1 MTRGKKCCNIVSLVY
16 CIYDPAQKRREKGE
30 KMSECSHDCSSCG
43 QKDCG
48 SREIPKEQLNEFSR
62 VKKVIGIVS
71 GKGGVGKSLVTSMM
85 ASATNKRG
93 FNTAVL
99 DADITGP
106 SIPRMFGIKE
116 HATGDGKNHIFP
128 CRSSG
133 GVDIMSINLLLES
146 DTDPVVWR
154 GPVIAGVVK
163 QFWTEV
169 VWKDIDYMYVD
180 MPPGTGDVPLTVFQS
195 LPVDG
200 IIVVT
205 SPQSL
210 VSMVVAKAVRMAE
223 LMNIPILGIVEN
235 MSYFT
240 CPDCGCEIKVFGDSH
255 VKEIATTYG
264 IPLLARLPI
273 DPAAAAACD
282 SGKVESIDTAP
293 IQPALDKILSL

>member
-1 MTRGKKCCNIVSLVY
+1 
-16 CIYDPAQKRREKGE
+16 
-30 KMSECSHDCSSCG
+30 MSECTHDCSTCKENCG
-43 QKDCG
+43 D
-48 SREIPKEQLNEFSR
+48 RKESLL
-62 VKKVIGIVS
+62 KKPHELSDIKRVIGVVS
-71 GKGGVGKSLVTSMM
+71 GKGGVGKSLVTSLM
-85 ASATNKRG
+85 ASEMQRRG
-93 FNTAVL
+93 YNCAIL

-116 HATGDGKNHIFP
+116 HALGDGKNHIFP
-128 CRSSG
+128 CRSSN

-255 VKEIATTYG
+255 VEEIATTYG

>member
-1 MTRGKKCCNIVSLVY
+1 
-16 CIYDPAQKRREKGE
+16 
-30 KMSECSHDCSSCG
+30 MSECSHDCSSCG

-62 VKKVIGIVS
+62 VKKVICIVS

-85 ASATNKRG
+85 ASATNNRG

-116 HATGDGKNHIFP
+116 HALGDGKNHIFP
-128 CRSSG
+128 CRSSN

-240 CPDCGCEIKVFGDSH
+240 CPDCGREIKVFGDSH
-255 VKEIATTYG
+255 MEEIATTYG